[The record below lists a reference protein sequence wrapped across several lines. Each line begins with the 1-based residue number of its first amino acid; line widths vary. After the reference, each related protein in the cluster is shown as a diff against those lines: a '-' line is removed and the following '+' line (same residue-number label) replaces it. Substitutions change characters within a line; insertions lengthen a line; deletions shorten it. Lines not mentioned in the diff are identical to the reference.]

1 MQSIK
6 RAAGVSGLF
15 LLMLAAAISC
25 NRSGRYIMSEK
36 KFVDVLVDM
45 QLADGMGVES
55 LNRRT
60 GTLLDSAS
68 LYTSVFE
75 KHGVTRAIFDS
86 TMTWYTLHTE
96 DFVLV
101 YNKVISRLNAMETEL
116 DSTKAGRDTAGPP
129 SKRPFVP

>member
-1 MQSIK
+1 
-6 RAAGVSGLF
+6 
-15 LLMLAAAISC
+15 MLAAAWSC
-25 NRSGRYIMSEK
+25 NRSGKYIMSEK

-45 QLADGMGVES
+45 QLADGMGAES

-60 GTLLDSAS
+60 GPMLDSAS

-96 DFVLV
+96 AFVDV
-101 YNKVISRLNAMETEL
+101 YNQVIARLNAMEAEY
-116 DSTKAGRDTAGPP
+116 DSTRAGRDTAAPP
-129 SKRPFVP
+129 PRRPFVP